1 MGKRVTPKDS
11 KSDSGRYTENIV
23 FDKSRLFWNGVTSV
37 AHIQRSSKCD
47 SSYYSTTDKPRETLI
62 DKKEH
67 EKVSLSFR
75 FLKNILSSTQIAQSY
90 SSQRVVAKKWMI
102 YPSDPRKIAWDCLS
116 CAAVLY
122 AVAEIPFTIGFLSDV
137 REDFAIVITDDILV
151 LIFGIEIFLTFNS
164 AIVDTS
170 TGLLIT
176 NRKEIAAQYSKFW
189 LWIDIAAAAPI
200 RQLAI
205 VFYSATSV
213 NNLDSIKLL
222 RLLRLSRLAY
232 VYKLLNSQR
241 LSAYM
246 DYINFSPQI
255 KNMTLLF
262 LQIFLTGHVVACFW
276 FFITTRS
283 CTGLEN
289 PSDDNMPILIHTWA
303 TEYGFQ
309 TMNTYGRYIGSLY
322 WTFETLF
329 TIGYGDIHA
338 VNDGER
344 VFSILIM
351 LLGSII
357 FGAIIAKIKDVLDSC
372 SIQSNET
379 IVMIEEFSEY
389 LEEKNFPK
397 ILRVRAKVRKA
408 IRVKHAFM
416 KCASKHTSHLLYQ
429 MK

>member
-1 MGKRVTPKDS
+1 M
-11 KSDSGRYTENIV
+11 
-23 FDKSRLFWNGVTSV
+23 RL
-37 AHIQRSSKCD
+37 
-47 SSYYSTTDKPRETLI
+47 L
-62 DKKEH
+62 
-67 EKVSLSFR
+67 
-75 FLKNILSSTQIAQSY
+75 
-90 SSQRVVAKKWMI
+90 QRVVAKKWMI
-102 YPSDPRKIAWDCLS
+102 YPSDRRKIAWDCLS

-137 REDFAIVITDDILV
+137 QETFAIILTDDILV

-176 NRKEIAAQYSKFW
+176 NRKEIAIQYSKFW

-200 RQLAI
+200 RQLAV
-205 VFYSATSV
+205 VFYSSASV
-213 NNLDSIKLL
+213 NSLDSIKLL

-241 LSAYM
+241 LSSYM

-289 PSDDNMPILIHTWA
+289 PTDDGLPILIHTWA
-303 TEYGFQ
+303 TDFGYQ

-357 FGAIIAKIKDVLDSC
+357 FGAVIAKIKDVLDSC
-372 SIQSNET
+372 SIQANET
-379 IVMIEEFSEY
+379 IVKIEEFSEY

-397 ILRVRAKVRKA
+397 ILRVRAKVKKNPRVIFLCNVTQKSPNFQRSKWA
-408 IRVKHAFM
+408 KLIR
-416 KCASKHTSHLLYQ
+416 
-429 MK
+429 

>member
-1 MGKRVTPKDS
+1 M
-11 KSDSGRYTENIV
+11 
-23 FDKSRLFWNGVTSV
+23 
-37 AHIQRSSKCD
+37 
-47 SSYYSTTDKPRETLI
+47 
-62 DKKEH
+62 
-67 EKVSLSFR
+67 
-75 FLKNILSSTQIAQSY
+75 
-90 SSQRVVAKKWMI
+90 M

-137 REDFAIVITDDILV
+137 QETFAIVLTDDILV

-176 NRKEIAAQYSKFW
+176 DRREIAVQYSKFW

-200 RQLAI
+200 RQLAV
-205 VFYSATSV
+205 VFYSGASA
-213 NNLDSIKLL
+213 NNLDSVKLL

-241 LSAYM
+241 LSSYM

-276 FFITTRS
+276 FYITTRS

-289 PSDDNMPILIHTWA
+289 PSDDGMPILIHTWA
-303 TEYGFQ
+303 TEFGFQ
-309 TMNTYGRYIGSLY
+309 TMSTYGRYIGSLY

-329 TIGYGDIHA
+329 TIGYGDLHA

-351 LLGSII
+351 LFGSII

-372 SIQSNET
+372 SIQANES
-379 IVMIEEFSEY
+379 IVKIEEFSEY
-389 LEEKNFPK
+389 LMEKNFPK
-397 ILRVRAKVRKA
+397 ILRVRAKVGA
-408 IRVKHAFM
+408 TFRVEHSFM
-416 KCASKHTSHLLYQ
+416 
-429 MK
+429 